1 MSLGK
6 CSIYSIYPGMRY
18 NDLII
23 YFYISLVMHW
33 QYVSISRGGRS
44 IIEELQKAGID
55 ASQYISFFA
64 LRSYDRINRSHVEQ
78 MLTQVAGY
86 SASEVQAAGAS
97 QRPEERRAEFIQEGE
112 PDFVRGTEASVR
124 HQHPFQNFEDRME
137 RIVDYTRVPEEGEG
151 KKVLDEAVKTAR
163 HNYAKDSVGRDAM
176 EGGDL
181 ANEPWVDDSTSSRP
195 RGQAAE
201 TDESAD
207 YVTEE
212 LYIHAK
218 TMIIDG
224 K

>member
-1 MSLGK
+1 M
-6 CSIYSIYPGMRY
+6 Y
-18 NDLII
+18 
-23 YFYISLVMHW
+23 W

-64 LRSYDRINRSHVEQ
+64 LRSYDRINRNHVEQ
-78 MLTQVAGY
+78 MLSQVAGY
-86 SASEVQAAGAS
+86 SSSEVQAAGAS

-112 PDFVRGTEASVR
+112 PDFVRGTEASVM
-124 HQHPFQNFEDRME
+124 HQHPLQNFEDRME
-137 RIVDYTRVPEEGEG
+137 RAVNYTRVPEEEEG
-151 KKVLDEAVKTAR
+151 KKILDEAVHMAR

-181 ANEPWVDDSTSSRP
+181 DNESWVDDTATSRP
-195 RGQAAE
+195 RDQAAE
-201 TDESAD
+201 TDEAAD

-224 K
+224 KYILVHIQSVDRDG

>member
-1 MSLGK
+1 
-6 CSIYSIYPGMRY
+6 
-18 NDLII
+18 
-23 YFYISLVMHW
+23 MHW

-44 IIEELQKAGID
+44 IIEELQKSGID

-64 LRSYDRINRSHVEQ
+64 LRSYDRINRDHVEQ

-112 PDFVRGTEASVR
+112 PDFVRGTEASVSR
-124 HQHPFQNFEDRME
+124 QHPFQNFEDRME
-137 RIVDYTRVPEEGEG
+137 RAVNYTRVPEEGEG
-151 KKVLDEAVKTAR
+151 QKVLDEAVKMAR

-181 ANEPWVDDSTSSRP
+181 ANEPWVDDSTTSRP

-201 TDESAD
+201 TDEAAD

-224 K
+224 KYIIMYSNCVSIV